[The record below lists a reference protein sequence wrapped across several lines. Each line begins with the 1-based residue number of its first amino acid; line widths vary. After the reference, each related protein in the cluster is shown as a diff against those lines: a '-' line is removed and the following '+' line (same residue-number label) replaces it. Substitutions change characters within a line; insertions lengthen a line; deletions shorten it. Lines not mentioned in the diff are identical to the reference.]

1 MKSFENPVLRPG
13 AGSASPLGGT
23 SGQAEGFDAS
33 ELRASMSFYNNQ
45 GYGRPQQ
52 PPMRSSHEQQMMR
65 SRCADAH
72 TSLRPPSRPFASGCG
87 ASHWG

>member
-1 MKSFENPVLRPG
+1 M
-13 AGSASPLGGT
+13 
-23 SGQAEGFDAS
+23 S

-72 TSLRPPSRPFASGCG
+72 TRASALRAGPLRLVAVHRTGDEVAKCNKMTSTLL
-87 ASHWG
+87 